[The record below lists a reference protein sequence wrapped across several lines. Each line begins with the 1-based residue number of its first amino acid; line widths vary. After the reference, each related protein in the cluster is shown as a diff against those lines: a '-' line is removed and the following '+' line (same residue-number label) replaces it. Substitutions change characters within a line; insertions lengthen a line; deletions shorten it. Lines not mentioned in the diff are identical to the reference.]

1 MVTPISLPATNGLD
15 ILDIHDLKIQTE
27 WTGMQLLVQAA
38 LEEMKITKI
47 LVIITTATATAIA
60 VPLEVRL
67 TGIIIAW
74 VTTQAILATIIHC
87 PTAHLDLA
95 VPNPRIR
102 KPSHPHLGVRIG
114 VTDVIDHIG
123 MTVVLNLEQMT
134 GIITKDDVLS
144 GEVMETPPTLRVQ
157 KMMTV

>member
-15 ILDIHDLKIQTE
+15 ILDIHDLKIQTG
-27 WTGMQLLVQAA
+27 W
-38 LEEMKITKI
+38 
-47 LVIITTATATAIA
+47 
-60 VPLEVRL
+60 

-74 VTTQAILATIIHC
+74 VTTQAILVTIIHR
-87 PTAHLDLA
+87 PTAHSDLA
-95 VPNPRIR
+95 VPNPQIW

-123 MTVVLNLEQMT
+123 MTVVMNLEKMT
-134 GIITKDDVLS
+134 GIVTKDDVLS
-144 GEVMETPPTLRVQ
+144 GDVMETPPTLRVQ